1 MGDNVEQFMEKVDVS
16 KKGGIGE
23 VENWEKAKVSY
34 NQYDGIVECNRA
46 DILTSIKTPINTCL
60 ELIGYPTGSGRGI
73 DIKKRIM
80 EYDRK
85 AEIIKDRF
93 NELLPYFKAFGSVYY
108 WYGNMMPVPRNF
120 SAGSNDTWK
129 YKLDRI
135 KEWWDNTEA
144 LSEEKSYERVFR
156 KWIEKYKNEKKSY
169 TDFIRNNFLIDM
181 VDENSL
187 KTKWIESLASKTEL
201 GEKTEDERIEVMKN
215 WFVKNSKII
224 IQRSYRISQK
234 NKVELN
240 ENDIENIQS
249 VFSKIFK
256 GMNVPKEL
264 F

>member
-1 MGDNVEQFMEKVDVS
+1 M
-16 KKGGIGE
+16 
-23 VENWEKAKVSY
+23 
-34 NQYDGIVECNRA
+34 
-46 DILTSIKTPINTCL
+46 
-60 ELIGYPTGSGRGI
+60 
-73 DIKKRIM
+73 
-80 EYDRK
+80 
-85 AEIIKDRF
+85 
-93 NELLPYFKAFGSVYY
+93 
-108 WYGNMMPVPRNF
+108 
-120 SAGSNDTWK
+120 
-129 YKLDRI
+129 
-135 KEWWDNTEA
+135 
-144 LSEEKSYERVFR
+144 
-156 KWIEKYKNEKKSY
+156 
-169 TDFIRNNFLIDM
+169 IDM